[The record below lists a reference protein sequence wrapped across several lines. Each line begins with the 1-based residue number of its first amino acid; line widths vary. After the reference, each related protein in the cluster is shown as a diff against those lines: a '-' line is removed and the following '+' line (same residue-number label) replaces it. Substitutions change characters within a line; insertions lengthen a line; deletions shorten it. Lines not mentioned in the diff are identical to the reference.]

1 MQPPTGKP
9 GPSTT
14 IAQAKAALR
23 TSVLATRNALAPET
37 RASAAL
43 RIVEQIVALPAFERA
58 RVVMAYCSFGSE
70 LDTSSFID
78 EIHARRKT
86 LVLPRIDRARDA
98 LAMHIVRDP
107 GRDLAANAW
116 GIREPQPDVCMP
128 ARPSEVDFILVPGIA
143 FDARGGRL
151 GYGKAYYDRLFHALA
166 REGAVPFTVA
176 GAFDAQIVDRV
187 PMDVHDV
194 AVPRI
199 VTEARVIDA

>member
-1 MQPPTGKP
+1 MRRRSTSTKRAASWGCSRRRGGSLQPPTGKP

-43 RIVEQIVALPAFERA
+43 RIVEQIVALPAF
-58 RVVMAYCSFGSE
+58 
-70 LDTSSFID
+70 
-78 EIHARRKT
+78 
-86 LVLPRIDRARDA
+86 DRARDA
-98 LAMHIVRDP
+98 IAMHIVRDP

-151 GYGKAYYDRLFHALA
+151 GYGKAYYDRLFRALA

-199 VTEARVIDA
+199 VTEARVI